1 MANDRLWS
9 TRAYLIGLLVAGI
22 AMLLF
27 AGGCNSEQSHVKSSQ
42 QTPPP
47 KLEDFPKLQKQLF
60 ELATSEKPEEYLKR
74 SNIEYK
80 DGRVQIVIEASGAEW
95 TDDVTWAVEALK
107 GRVETKVDS
116 LIQASVPTDALLK
129 LAGHP
134 RVVFIRLPARPE
146 KAIGLDDT
154 RAHAPIL

>member
-9 TRAYLIGLLVAGI
+9 ARAHLIVLLLVGVVI
-22 AMLLF
+22 LSF
-27 AGGCNSEQSHVKSSQ
+27 VGGCNSEQSQLKSSQ
-42 QTPPP
+42 QTPSP

-95 TDDVTWAVEALK
+95 TEDMTWAVEALQ

-116 LIQASVPTDALLK
+116 LIQASVPADALLK
-129 LAGHP
+129 LANHP

-146 KAIGLDDT
+146 K
-154 RAHAPIL
+154 